1 MWCDLYKS
9 GFRCSTAVVYVSK
22 QLILIRLD
30 LDIHVPVNVH
40 IPVDV
45 KYCRYKY
52 NVPVDND
59 EEN

>member
-1 MWCDLYKS
+1 M
-9 GFRCSTAVVYVSK
+9 YVSK